1 MTSDVFRARNFQRP
15 LGFVF
20 TMKMKFL
27 ITMSILGVALQV
39 APVIRAQDDEQGKRG
54 RRWEQHMANLS
65 PDERQKFEA
74 ARQKA
79 MQDPSVQAAHD
90 KMRQAHKEFRD
101 AMRAA
106 MLKADPSIQPILNKM
121 PAGNRRGI

>member
-1 MTSDVFRARNFQRP
+1 
-15 LGFVF
+15 
-20 TMKMKFL
+20 MKMKFL
-27 ITMSILGVALQV
+27 ITMSILTIALQFEPIV
-39 APVIRAQDDEQGKRG
+39 RGQDEDQNGRG
-54 RRWEQHMANLS
+54 RRWEKRLANLS
-65 PDERQKFEA
+65 PEERQKLQT

-101 AMRAA
+101 AMQAA
-106 MLKADPSIQPILNKM
+106 MLKVDPSIQPILNKI